1 MDMIITVHTGLDR
14 FLMVDRITEVSSS
27 RILAE
32 KNILKTEERIFTGIE
47 TLAQTGAIHVRYL
60 LNFRKHAFL
69 LSIKSYDGPAQ
80 LPSGLYTI
88 SGLCEN
94 RSRDAFEYS
103 INAESMDGSS
113 FKGRFL
119 FAVSDYGRDFKR
131 THLEDHYR
139 NIFSCLT
146 KDTEENSIT
155 SV

>member
-1 MDMIITVHTGLDR
+1 MDMIITVDTGLDR
-14 FLMVDRITEVSSS
+14 FLMIDRITAVSSS

-47 TLAQTGAIHVRYL
+47 TLAQTGALHVRYL
-60 LNFRKHAFL
+60 LSFSKHAFL
-69 LSIKSYDGPAQ
+69 LSIKSYEGPTK

-103 INAESMDGSS
+103 IKAESMDGGT

-119 FAVSDYGRDFKR
+119 FAVSNYGSDFKQ

-146 KDTEENSIT
+146 KDTEKNSIT
-155 SV
+155 NV

>member
-1 MDMIITVHTGLDR
+1 MDSIITVHTGLDQ
-14 FLMVDRITEVSSS
+14 FLMIDRITDVNSSC
-27 RILAE
+27 ILAE
-32 KNILKTEERIFTGIE
+32 KNIQKTEERIFTGIE
-47 TLAQTGAIHVRYL
+47 TLAQTGALHVRYL
-60 LNFRKHAFL
+60 LSFSKHAFL
-69 LSIKSYDGPAQ
+69 LSIKSYEGPAE
-80 LPSGLYTI
+80 LASGLYTI

-103 INAESMDGSS
+103 INAESMNGST

-119 FAVSDYGRDFKR
+119 FAVSDYGRDFKQ

-146 KDTEENSIT
+146 KDTEKNSTT